1 MNYPNCHGLEGLQTC
16 TDAYMPPCQT
26 STFTSDGVNII
37 KQPERITL
45 EPTKMANVPAEYKIL
60 PTKPLLDEVI
70 NKPSIFTNDTRS
82 AIS

>member
-1 MNYPNCHGLEGLQTC
+1 
-16 TDAYMPPCQT
+16 
-26 STFTSDGVNII
+26 
-37 KQPERITL
+37 
-45 EPTKMANVPAEYKIL
+45 MANVPAEYKIL